1 MERLLS
7 RAMSN
12 EPLEADWDLA
22 GERLVEEGWV
32 RLAGAIPHAIASRLL
47 ASDRPRWRPLPAE
60 EGAVRQSGFGS
71 YLPLVEAGPDVKELA
86 TWLTTSLSNVVIE
99 LGVPPVPDFNEV
111 TWTRYPAGTGH
122 ITAHE
127 DPPAYG
133 GVIAVV
139 TLVGSAIFRAWSS
152 SGATEWETGIGD
164 VVVLQGAGWPT
175 TKSRCPLHEV
185 EPPRREQRII
195 MTLRH
200 NTRGAGGGY
209 EL

>member
-1 MERLLS
+1 
-7 RAMSN
+7 MSN
-12 EPLEADWDLA
+12 ELVVIDWRVA
-22 GERLVEEGWV
+22 GETLVEEGWV
-32 RLAGAIPHAIASRLL
+32 RLAGVIPHPMASRLL
-47 ASDRPRWRPLPAE
+47 ACDRPPWRALPAE

-71 YLPLVEAGPDVKELA
+71 YLPLVEAGPDVNELA
-86 TWLTTSLSNVVIE
+86 TWLSTSLSNVAIE

-111 TWTRYPAGTGH
+111 TWTRYPAGTGR

-133 GVIAVV
+133 GVIAIV
-139 TLVGSAIFRAWSS
+139 TLVGGAIFRAWSS
-152 SGATEWETGIGD
+152 SRASEWETEIGD

-175 TKSRCPLHEV
+175 LKSRCPLHEV
-185 EPPRREQRII
+185 EPPRRRERII

-209 EL
+209 DL